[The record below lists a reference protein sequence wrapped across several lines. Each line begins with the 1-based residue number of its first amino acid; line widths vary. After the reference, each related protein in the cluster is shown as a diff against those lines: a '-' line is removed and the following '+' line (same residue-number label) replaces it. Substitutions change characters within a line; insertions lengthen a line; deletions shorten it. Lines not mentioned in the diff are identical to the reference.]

1 MKGKIFLY
9 TILYMLISVASAFGA
24 IKLSSS
30 LQNGSINKSESAP
43 YQLTQIVSNLQS
55 SEYMTLDL
63 QIEINNND
71 SSSIISLD
79 AKTNIPKDNEDLK
92 LEGNFNILSQ
102 NESINLNFAYLNQNI
117 YLEIQD
123 NKVYFEYDKIK
134 EPLSQIL
141 NSVFGFVGLDLSTM
155 NINDIL
161 LMLKNLTET
170 KNKNDILLKID
181 VPFIGKLNLI
191 TDLKY
196 RLKQFNI
203 PTFTIND
210 NSSISMQG
218 KIEYPQNIEID
229 RNIENYTNITN
240 IVVGA
245 TDLLSKNV
253 ISLDLN
259 ANVYNTPIKG
269 SLDFEPSTLNTKL
282 SFYINDNEIN
292 LLLLKDTL
300 YAEIGNLY
308 ISLDLD
314 DIDKLNN
321 LLNESFNISLPKEL
335 IINIISSIQNK
346 DLENLI
352 NIFSMINFNLNDLNL
367 SKLDFSFLNNIV
379 TQGNTTFITI
389 EDLGNISLTTENN
402 KFSNLSITNAN
413 FDLNFNSCP
422 TREINLKTDLSNYV
436 DFVKFIPTIETLY
449 DLLKEN
455 QLTGNFNLNIL
466 GINVPVKFNLN
477 LKEDIFATLKTNI
490 LGLPI
495 DVNLIDKNIY
505 LQIANLKLYSNLNEI
520 LQTENVFNQI
530 YTVSTYIF
538 SLFNSE
544 TNLIEN
550 LVQTENGFIIQTKN
564 INMEIQNLD
573 NSLML
578 IISSDIFE
586 ISGTI
591 SKCDELLTK
600 PNIDTNDYDA
610 LNSFFPILDNLLK
623 SFVNENHYFDLKAN
637 FNDIVLDGFIDI
649 NNNNIT
655 AQINIINNTNNEAF
669 LYLKDNVIYFNINEA
684 KIAFSINEIDI
695 LQNYLKEYFGLEFKE
710 ITEFLTSIIS
720 IENLQYILENSN
732 VYFTN
737 DSFSICNKNFTLQ
750 LNFENNYLYQFTIL
764 NSNFN
769 CELNIVDNYHSIK
782 EIDFNNYNQ
791 LTDIIEIIGKT
802 FNSISQEQ
810 IAFNLELN
818 YKNLEIY
825 SEIKIDYINDMFEI
839 SLNINNQKI
848 LIYIKNEIIYLNYE
862 NIFVKFSLNQILD
875 FSNTIQNNI
884 GLNIPLDQILLIY
897 DCLKTKNLT
906 NALKLINFNEFNFS
920 NFNIFA
926 LKNLIAKEN
935 YLEIE
940 IDNLAIA
947 KLTLNEYGFNS
958 LQIDGIFDLNLS
970 INEFEEINI
979 LNTEKY
985 LSLDVII
992 PTLQNFTEIIS
1003 NDFLYG
1009 NGNINIKNQNF
1020 NFDYEIS
1027 TNNNIIIKF
1036 NLYLS
1041 SQVLSITYFEN
1052 TFYIDYSNTKLY
1064 FSINDIDKIT
1074 QFISNT
1080 FNVDLNIDYV
1090 FKTLKNLISSNNDDY
1105 FIKNVSPT
1113 ENGFIINTQNNF
1125 IINFTADDSTSSF
1138 QFEGSEFNIKLN
1150 LFISN
1155 NILQINKP
1163 IIQEYTD
1170 ICQILDHI
1178 TYIYNYVKDG
1188 SINLEISGSLNQYL
1202 INGYLNYENDNIS
1215 AILNISQKETNL
1227 EIIFYENCVYL
1238 TYNNIKLKFGLDE
1251 LNLLNQFTMN
1261 YLEIDIL
1268 SYFNQFSDSLFNID
1282 EILNLLVISIN
1293 DSYLNLNYKDL
1304 LINIYLSNDNN
1315 YNASILYK
1323 NLNLNINLL
1332 KNKVYI
1338 YPTGKYSKL
1347 SDAMNLL
1354 NTLVDFLSK
1363 KQFDLGLTFNI
1374 NDQVVYGNFQ
1384 FDLKNQFQ
1392 FGATIYSNTVEKMNL
1407 KMYTE
1412 NDWSYFNLN
1421 GLLLKMNNS
1430 SFKQSIYILL
1440 NAFGINTSFLRI
1452 FDDINL
1458 DLDFSGIQSNFNFL
1472 TDMAIEN
1479 AVEFM
1484 SYIKSLK
1491 IDTYNFIITFDGTKI
1506 YNNPNAKDLSISFI
1520 SNGSRISTIL
1530 IENLYSDDNL
1540 TDILSISLS
1549 VNYFSYISKLD
1560 KNLNYYD
1567 ISGINDILKSVVNM
1581 SNYNDFT
1588 LTGTMNVVGELI
1600 GIKISYDINYKLF
1613 IKILENGKFEIYGE
1627 IGAIPVIAGV
1637 NNDVPYQFGDTDGGY
1652 NRYLY
1657 FYYKDGYVYLYRKE
1671 NISIMFG
1678 ASSRV
1683 YEKTTKIPLSHLL
1696 QNIGYYIQYCLG
1708 LQNNIMDSI
1717 NNSLNSKTG
1726 FINWANVLVGYS
1738 QSNSNYNFIINMA
1751 EISGNNLLGNLN
1763 LSMGLSNDNQGKN
1776 YIKNFSYSLYMPL
1789 SSTFSLTISSNNTS
1803 IVNFGESVDMA
1814 SLYNFISS
1822 YQYAPFEE
1830 WQANNGSWTKVK

>member
-1 MKGKIFLY
+1 MKAKIFLY
-9 TILYMLISVASAFGA
+9 TILYMLISVASAFGT

-43 YQLTQIVSNLQS
+43 YQLTQIVNNLQS
-55 SEYMTLDL
+55 SEYMNLDL

-102 NESINLNFAYLNQNI
+102 NESFNLNFAYLNQNI

-123 NKVYFEYDKIK
+123 NKVYFEYDKIE
-134 EPLSQIL
+134 EPLRQIL
-141 NSVFGFVGLDLSTM
+141 NSIFDFVGLDLSTM

-170 KNKNDILLKID
+170 KNKNDILLEID
-181 VPFIGKLNLI
+181 VPFLGKLNLI

-196 RLKQFNI
+196 NLQQFNV
-203 PTFTIND
+203 PTFAIND
-210 NSSISMQG
+210 NFSISMHG
-218 KIEYPQNIEID
+218 NIEYPQNIEINK
-229 RNIENYTNITN
+229 NIENYTNITN
-240 IVVGA
+240 LVVGA

-253 ISLDLN
+253 ISLDFT
-259 ANVYNTPIKG
+259 ANIYNTPIKG
-269 SLDFEPSTLNTKL
+269 TLDFEPSTLNTKL
-282 SFYINDNEIN
+282 SFNLNDNEIN
-292 LLLLKDTL
+292 LLFLKDTL

-308 ISLDLD
+308 ISLNLD

-321 LLNESFNISLPKEL
+321 LLNKTFNISLPKEL

-346 DLENLI
+346 DIENFI
-352 NIFSMINFNLNDLNL
+352 NVFNMINFNLNDLNL

-550 LVQTENGFIIQTKN
+550 LVQTENGFIVQTKN
-564 INMEIQNLD
+564 INIEIQNLD

-970 INEFEEINI
+970 INEFEKINI

-1027 TNNNIIIKF
+1027 TNNNFIIKF

-1080 FNVDLNIDYV
+1080 FNINLNIEVIFQILD
-1090 FKTLKNLISSNNDDY
+1090 KLINTNNNDP
-1105 FIKNVSPT
+1105 FINQIIPT
-1113 ENGFIINTQNNF
+1113 ENGFIIKTLNNFYFSFSTNNLDASIQIKTDNF
-1125 IINFTADDSTSSF
+1125 IIDTNFFT
-1138 QFEGSEFNIKLN
+1138 
-1150 LFISN
+1150 SN
-1155 NILQINKP
+1155 NVLLFTKP
-1163 IIQEYTD
+1163 NIQSYTN
-1170 ICQILDHI
+1170 ICSLLDHI
-1178 TYIYNYVKDG
+1178 SNIYNYIKED
-1188 SINLEISGSLNQYL
+1188 SINLEISGSFNEYA
-1202 INGYLNYENDNIS
+1202 INGYLNYENKNIS
-1215 AILNISQKETNL
+1215 VLLNISKNDLNL
-1227 EIIFYENCVYL
+1227 ELIFYQNSIFL
-1238 TYNNIKLKFGLDE
+1238 SYNNIKLQFGLNE

-1261 YLEIDIL
+1261 YL
-1268 SYFNQFSDSLFNID
+1268 NFNILTYLP
-1282 EILNLLVISIN
+1282 EFFNNIFSLEKILNSLTLKIDNTSIDLNYNELFISICLTN
-1293 DSYLNLNYKDL
+1293 NKNYSASINYK
-1304 LINIYLSNDNN
+1304 S
-1315 YNASILYK
+1315 
-1323 NLNLNINLL
+1323 LNISVNLL
-1332 KNKVYI
+1332 QDKVYVSPVGI
-1338 YPTGKYSKL
+1338 YSKL

-1392 FGATIYSNTVEKMNL
+1392 FGGTIYSNTVEKMNL

-1440 NAFGINTSFLRI
+1440 NSFGINTSFLRI

-1472 TDMAIEN
+1472 TDMATEN
-1479 AVEFM
+1479 VVEFI

-1520 SNGSRISTIL
+1520 SNGSRVSTIL

-1540 TDILSISLS
+1540 TDILSISIS

-1581 SNYNDFT
+1581 SNKNYF
-1588 LTGTMNVVGELI
+1588 LITGTLNIKGNII
-1600 GIKISYDINYKLF
+1600 GINISYKVYYK
-1613 IKILENGKFEIYGE
+1613 IYMKIVENGKFEIYGE
-1627 IGAIPVIAGV
+1627 IKNIPVINGV

-1652 NRYLY
+1652 NRHLY
-1657 FYYKDGYVYLYRKE
+1657 FYYKDGYVYLHRTE
-1671 NISIMFG
+1671 RVSIMFG

-1708 LQNNIMDSI
+1708 LQDNIMDSI
-1717 NNSLNSKTG
+1717 NNSMNNGQK
-1726 FINWANVLVGYS
+1726 FINWANVLIGFS
-1738 QSNSNYNFIINMA
+1738 FNNSTYNFVLNMA
-1751 EISGNNLLGNLN
+1751 EITGNDILGDFN
-1763 LSMGLSNDNQGKN
+1763 LSLEISNDNQGKN
-1776 YIKNFSYSLYMPL
+1776 YIKNISFSLYMPL
-1789 SSTFSLTISSNNTS
+1789 SSNISLTMSSNNTS
-1803 IVNFGESVDMA
+1803 IIIYEESIDME
-1814 SLYNFISS
+1814 SFYNFISS